1 MLSISLQEMRFH
13 ASHGI
18 YTEEAV
24 TGGMFM
30 VNVSV
35 EADDEPPPARLSDTI
50 DYEKLYDI
58 IRQEMSGQTDMLET
72 LAYRCVYHIRKIFPQ
87 AKTVEIKISKLHPP
101 MGGET
106 GRSVVTLRKTF

>member
-18 YTEEAV
+18 YREEAL
-24 TGGMFM
+24 TGGTFV

-35 EADDEPPPARLSDTI
+35 EAQDEPPPAGLSQTI

-58 IRQEMSGQTDMLET
+58 VRQEMEAQADMLET
-72 LAYRCVYHIRKIFPQ
+72 LAYRCVYHIKQVFPQ
-87 AKTVEIKISKLHPP
+87 AKAVEIRISKLHPP